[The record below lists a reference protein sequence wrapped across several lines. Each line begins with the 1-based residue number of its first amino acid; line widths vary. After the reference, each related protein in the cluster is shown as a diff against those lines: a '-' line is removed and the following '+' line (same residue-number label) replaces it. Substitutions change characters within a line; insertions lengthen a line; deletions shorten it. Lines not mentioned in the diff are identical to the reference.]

1 VETLQLLIVQPK
13 VSSGTLSSRPKL
25 QSTNLKEGQRPSFFM
40 MNQELKKIEALM
52 NAKRY
57 EEAERLTNKTTMSP
71 STKYA
76 VLASIALKQENY
88 QRADVLFG
96 KSLALDPGHIVANAN
111 YAQMLLSTKKTKQ
124 AYEYAKAAYTKDR
137 KNLQYAL
144 LYIACLAD
152 RDLFKEAI
160 EVLEPFTKQPNP
172 SLKVLLNYATMLR
185 ADLRPVDA
193 IEVLEKASL
202 LYPEDPESVKAIADA
217 YSEIDPKIA
226 SEAFGKAFEKM
237 PDSIPL
243 KWNSSFVELRLRNFA
258 RGWELYEAGL
268 HEKIGKI
275 GRPLPA
281 QVRSFPQ
288 ITQIEKLDQNKWT
301 FFTAE
306 QGLGDQ
312 ILFYSCLNELL
323 RDVPKAV
330 LIAEDRMVG
339 ILKRSFPNVP
349 VYTYGFAA
357 AMSHQAHRINGVFPI
372 GSLMKYYRNT
382 EQAFLSNLRP
392 YLIPDKKKVEN
403 LKEILTKQIGNKK
416 LVGISWRGGFWDRQK
431 RTKSFEFELLSKAFT
446 EKDIQFISLQYGD
459 VKEEKEFA
467 RKAGLN
473 VTFIDGI
480 DFKKDIET
488 WFALACACDEVL
500 SVSTALVHFV
510 GAAGRKVNLLIGDYQ
525 APFIWGMEPGPSIA
539 YPNVYIHRKAKEE
552 TDEAFFNRISEV
564 VR

>member
-1 VETLQLLIVQPK
+1 
-13 VSSGTLSSRPKL
+13 
-25 QSTNLKEGQRPSFFM
+25 
-40 MNQELKKIEALM
+40 MNQDLKKIEALM
-52 NAKRY
+52 NARRY
-57 EEAERLTNKTTMSP
+57 EEAEKLTNKTPMNAA
-71 STKYA
+71 TKYA

-96 KSLALDPGHIVANAN
+96 KSLAMDPAHSVANAN
-111 YAQMLLSTKKTKQ
+111 YAQMLLSTKKAKQ
-124 AYEYAKAAYTKDR
+124 AYDYAKAAYSKEK
-137 KNLQYAL
+137 KNLQYAF

-152 RDLFKEAI
+152 RDMFKEAI

-185 ADLRPVDA
+185 ADLRPMEA

-202 LYPEDPESVKAIADA
+202 LYPDDPESTKAIADA
-217 YSEIDPKIA
+217 YSEIDPKVA
-226 SEAFGKAFEKM
+226 SEAFEKAFEKM

-243 KWNSSFVELRLRNFA
+243 KWNSSFVELRLRNFEK
-258 RGWELYEAGL
+258 GWELYEAGL

-288 ITQIEKLDQNKWT
+288 ITTLEALDQEKWT
-301 FFTAE
+301 FLTAE

-312 ILFYSCLNELL
+312 ILFYSCLTE
-323 RDVPKAV
+323 VISEVKKVA

-339 ILKRSFPNVP
+339 ILKRSFPAVD

-357 AMSHQAHRINGVFPI
+357 AMSHQGHRINGVFPI
-372 GSLMKYYRNT
+372 GSLMKYYRNS
-382 EQAFLSNLRP
+382 EQAFTSNLRP
-392 YLIPDKKKVEN
+392 YLFPDEKKVEN
-403 LKEILTKQIGNKK
+403 LRQILRKQIGEKK
-416 LVGISWRGGFWDRQK
+416 LVGISWRGGYWDRQK
-431 RTKSFEFELLSKAFT
+431 RTKSFEFEMMSKAFT
-446 EKDIQFISLQYGD
+446 RKDIQFISLQYGD
-459 VKEEKEFA
+459 VKEEREYA

-480 DFKKDIET
+480 DYKKDIET

-500 SVSTALVHFV
+500 SVSTALVHFA

-525 APFIWGMEPGPSIA
+525 APFIWGMHPGPSIA
-539 YPNVYIHRKAKEE
+539 YPNVYIHRKAKQE
-552 TDEAFFNRISEV
+552 TDEAFFKRISEV
-564 VR
+564 VN